1 MTQGAQQLGTASGKI
16 IIDASN
22 LQKIQALTQQVG
34 QTVARNLGQIDRG
47 AKEAQQGI
55 NSLTSSLQGMGGAL
69 GLATGAGL
77 VVQLGR
83 MVLQADAM
91 ATSYRRQ
98 TVAATSLAGGQSK
111 LNELMTEYQRVTGG
125 AIDKATAMGDVT
137 RLQAVGFADSAKEL
151 EEFVTA
157 ARGISVAMGSQID
170 YVTGQLQLAIANQS
184 TMRLDQLG
192 LGVEE
197 VTRRIKE
204 LKAADSTLTEA
215 QAYQNAILGLAIEK
229 YGALAKSAEAQAT
242 GAEKAAKAWKELQL
256 QIGEDLGPAVGGMME
271 GLAKEV
277 DGIAQKFRD
286 LAKDIKLAREALN
299 ANGMTWP
306 AWLSAGWNWNP
317 GPNLESGFRGGLYNA
332 AREGY
337 RGDVRTYENMLSH
350 ATDERDR
357 LRNDPYA
364 TQAQID
370 ENAEAV
376 RKATDALKRA
386 EAEFTAKFAAA
397 RLSSVT
403 AYYQAYGGVRLDGPQ
418 SPRSLVPSPRFDDK
432 QTEAIAKWAA
442 DVQQIERE
450 AGTARVDATRQY
462 EQQRA
467 EAIAD
472 YGRQI
477 AREEADFARNRAR
490 AVRDYNR
497 QIEEAQADAAKRET
511 EAIRTYNKAVA
522 DVQQDAAKR
531 EAKWLADYNE
541 RVAELRADGNER
553 LTELEAKYNKDRER
567 AADDHRER
575 LLDAAAR
582 LDAVAVRNEQRA
594 YERQQQEA
602 AENYTEQRQKLTES
616 LTEQLADAKKA
627 YDERLADAREADAE
641 RLADMKE
648 AQDERLAAAREAD
661 AERLADM
668 KRNFEER
675 IAQEDEERAI
685 QAQRRAEDHA
695 AQLAQMDAAQAER
708 MAQIDRQE
716 AEQKAA
722 QDEAFLKQL
731 ESLSIHNQTWL
742 ELQKERQRESL
753 KLYDEWLKDIQKKLI
768 AQLPPLEGPAEQRI
782 TSFAEF
788 DPLRRGLAN
797 ESMFTPTQQ
806 AAAGGSVTGALGA
819 RSITIA
825 EGAVQVY
832 AAPGQ
837 DEAEVGRQVEVHLR
851 RLLEETIR

>member
-1 MTQGAQQLGTASGKI
+1 MTQATQGLGTASAKI
-16 IIDASN
+16 TIDTSDLAR
-22 LQKIQALTQQVG
+22 IQATTQQVG
-34 QTVARNLGQIDRG
+34 QTVARNLSQIDRG
-47 AKEAQQGI
+47 AKEAQQGMG
-55 NSLTSSLQGMGGAL
+55 SLSDTLGDVANAFGGVTRAIGLITQAGGAI
-69 GLATGAGL
+69 
-77 VVQLGR
+77 
-83 MVLQADAM
+83 LQADAL
-91 ATSYRRQ
+91 ATAFRRQ
-98 TVAATSLAGGQSK
+98 SVAAVSLAGSQAK
-111 LNELMTEYQRVTGG
+111 LNALMAEYAETTGG
-125 AIDKATAMGDVT
+125 AIDKATAIGDIT
-137 RLQAVGFADSAKEL
+137 RLQAVGFADSTKEL

-170 YVTGQLQLAIANQS
+170 YITGQLQLAIANES

-197 VTRRIKE
+197 VTTRIDK
-204 LKAADSTLTEA
+204 LKAADASLTNA

-229 YGALAKSAEAQAT
+229 YGALATSVEAQAT

-256 QIGEDLGPAVGGMME
+256 QLGEDLGPTVGGIME
-271 GLAKEV
+271 SLAKEI

-286 LAKDIKLAREALN
+286 LAKDIQLARSQLEENKWHA
-299 ANGMTWP
+299 P
-306 AWLSAGWNWNP
+306 AWLVQWGKADPIGKAANAMQSGLDAYMLNPAAPGLRDQIATREGALTMLYQGLERLPNDPNTTQADIDRQKELIRQVNVELANLRLQLNATTAAAGNTQNNYAALPGGMYPFPSRATAAP
-317 GPNLESGFRGGLYNA
+317 GPRFNSDQTA
-332 AREGY
+332 AIQR
-337 RGDVRTYENMLSH
+337 
-350 ATDERDR
+350 
-357 LRNDPYA
+357 
-364 TQAQID
+364 
-370 ENAEAV
+370 
-376 RKATDALKRA
+376 
-386 EAEFTAKFAAA
+386 
-397 RLSSVT
+397 
-403 AYYQAYGGVRLDGPQ
+403 
-418 SPRSLVPSPRFDDK
+418 
-432 QTEAIAKWAA
+432 WAA

-541 RVAELRADGNER
+541 QVAELRADGNER

-567 AADDHRER
+567 AAADHRER
-575 LLDAAAR
+575 LMDAAAR
-582 LDAVAVRNEQRA
+582 LDAVGVRNEQRA

-602 AENYTEQRQKLTES
+602 AENYNEQRQKLTES
-616 LTEQLADAKKA
+616 LVEQLADAKKA

-641 RLADMKE
+641 RLAEMKE
-648 AQDERLAAAREAD
+648 AQDERLQAAREAD

-668 KRNFEER
+668 KRSFEER

-685 QAQRRAEDHA
+685 QQQRRAEDHA

-716 AEQKAA
+716 AAQKAA
-722 QDEAFLKQL
+722 LDESFLKQL
-731 ESLSIHNQTWL
+731 EDLSIHNKSWL

-753 KLYDEWLKDIQKKLI
+753 KLFDEWLKEIEKSLI
-768 AQLPPLEGPAEQRI
+768 AQLPPMEGPAAQRI
-782 TSFAEF
+782 TTFAGF
-788 DPLRRGLAN
+788 DETRRGLAN
-797 ESMFTPTQQ
+797 EAMFTPTQQ
-806 AAAGGSVTGALGA
+806 AAAGGSVSN

-825 EGAVQVY
+825 EGAINIY
-832 AAPGQ
+832 PTADM
-837 DEAEVGRQVEVHLR
+837 DERDVARQVRTEME
-851 RLLEETIR
+851 RLLEEAGR

>member
-16 IIDASN
+16 LIDASD
-22 LQKIQALTQQVG
+22 LTKIQATTQQVG
-34 QTVARNLGQIDRG
+34 QAVARNLGQIDQG
-47 AKEAQQGI
+47 AKRAQAGI
-55 NSLTSSLQGMGGAL
+55 DSVTSALDGLGRAL
-69 GLATGAGL
+69 GLASGAGL
-77 VVQLGR
+77 AVQLGR
-83 MVLQADAM
+83 MVLQADTM
-91 ATSYRRQ
+91 ATAYRRQ
-98 TVAATSLAGGQSK
+98 GRAAVDLAGSQAK
-111 LNELMTEYQRVTGG
+111 LNELLAEYQETTGN
-125 AIDKATAMGDVT
+125 AIDKATAMADVT

-170 YVTGQLQLAIANQS
+170 YITGQLQLAIANES

-192 LGVEE
+192 LGVAE
-197 VTRRIKE
+197 VTTRIDK
-204 LKAADSTLTEA
+204 LKAADSSLTGA

-229 YGALAKSAEAQAT
+229 YGALAKSVEAQAT
-242 GAEKAAKAWKELQL
+242 GAEKAAKAWKDLQL
-256 QIGEDLGPAVGGMME
+256 QIGEDLGPAVGGIME
-271 GLAKEV
+271 GLAKEI
-277 DGIAQKFRD
+277 DSIAQKFRD
-286 LAKDIKLAREALN
+286 LAKDIQLARSQLDDR
-299 ANGMTWP
+299 GWTMP
-306 AWLSAGWNWNP
+306 AWLKADPISAAANAAQ
-317 GPNLESGFRGGLYNA
+317 GGLDAYLLNPA
-332 AREGY
+332 APGLRDQIATREGAL
-337 RGDVRTYENMLSH
+337 TMLQQGL
-350 ATDERDR
+350 ERMPNDPNTTPADIDR
-357 LRNDPYA
+357 QKELIRQVNAELAALRNQLNATTAAVGGTQNNYA
-364 TQAQID
+364 
-370 ENAEAV
+370 
-376 RKATDALKRA
+376 ALP
-386 EAEFTAKFAAA
+386 
-397 RLSSVT
+397 
-403 AYYQAYGGVRLDGPQ
+403 GGMYPFPNRTPVAPT
-418 SPRSLVPSPRFDDK
+418 PRFNTD
-432 QTEAIAKWAA
+432 QTAAIQKWAA

-497 QIEEAQADAAKRET
+497 QIEEAQADAAKREA

-522 DVQQDAAKR
+522 DAQQDAAKR
-531 EAKWLADYNE
+531 EAKWLEDYNE

-553 LTELEAKYNKDRER
+553 LTELEEKYNKDRER

-575 LLDAAAR
+575 LMDAAAR
-582 LDAVAVRNEQRA
+582 LDAVGVRNEQRA

-602 AENYTEQRQKLTES
+602 AENYNEQRQKLTES
-616 LTEQLADAKKA
+616 LSEQLADAKKA

-668 KRNFEER
+668 KRSFEER

-695 AQLAQMDAAQAER
+695 AQLAQMEAAQAER

-722 QDEAFLKQL
+722 LDESFLKQL

-742 ELQKERQRESL
+742 ELQKERQRESI
-753 KLYDEWLKDIQKKLI
+753 KLFDEWLKEIQKSLI
-768 AQLPPLEGPAEQRI
+768 AQLPPIEGPADQRI

-797 ESMFTPTQQ
+797 EAMFTPTQQ
-806 AAAGGSVTGALGA
+806 AAAGGNVSN

-825 EGAVQVY
+825 EGAIQIY
-832 AAPGQ
+832 PPTGM
-837 DEAEVGRQVEVHLR
+837 DERTVARQVRTEME
-851 RLLEETIR
+851 RLLEEASR